1 MSILPYGQS
10 DTPNWLLA
18 GSGSLVTHV
27 AVGALLLGGLH
38 PFLTG
43 PGVAP
48 DQPRYSVTLQP
59 LDSDTLAGLEL
70 REGMAGAEAVTESST
85 PEQLA
90 ALEGEAERLSP
101 EESEME
107 KLAALTPAPTEALPV
122 EALPPVIADPV
133 SPEAEPSATDA
144 TTLPPEEVPTSPT
157 APLPPLIPEDTSPL
171 SPETV
176 TALASSTGDQ
186 VAVAPITSGAAVA
199 APVVTSQ
206 IASVEPVA
214 ALPSPVSGATDPGRS
229 TGSTTA
235 RPPASAQDLAVG
247 DLIRK
252 IRSNAGEECL
262 LTLPRSDGEDGVGL
276 DMMAA
281 QDTAFSRFSETVLTQ
296 SDSDLRQTRTLL
308 DPRQCPAV
316 EYIKDNR
323 DYPAT
328 RLGLRLDASSVA
340 SGTRLTGVLRGTAGK
355 YVALLLVD
363 NNGVVQDLQRF
374 LSQSGNFTRFDVPV
388 TRSGP
393 RRDTAQMLIAIA
405 SRSPMQQIRD
415 RNGRLAEDVFAGL
428 QGSLSGQAALAITT
442 FDVR

>member
-157 APLPPLIPEDTSPL
+157 APLSPLIPEDTSPL
-171 SPETV
+171 IPETV
-176 TALASSTGDQ
+176 TALPSSTGDQ

-214 ALPSPVSGATDPGRS
+214 ALPSPDSGATDPGRS

-235 RPPASAQDLAVG
+235 RPPASAISSAKFAPTPGRNVCSPCPVVTE
-247 DLIRK
+247 R
-252 IRSNAGEECL
+252 
-262 LTLPRSDGEDGVGL
+262 
-276 DMMAA
+276 MA
-281 QDTAFSRFSETVLTQ
+281 S
-296 SDSDLRQTRTLL
+296 
-308 DPRQCPAV
+308 
-316 EYIKDNR
+316 
-323 DYPAT
+323 
-328 RLGLRLDASSVA
+328 AS
-340 SGTRLTGVLRGTAGK
+340 
-355 YVALLLVD
+355 
-363 NNGVVQDLQRF
+363 
-374 LSQSGNFTRFDVPV
+374 
-388 TRSGP
+388 
-393 RRDTAQMLIAIA
+393 I
-405 SRSPMQQIRD
+405 
-415 RNGRLAEDVFAGL
+415 
-428 QGSLSGQAALAITT
+428 
-442 FDVR
+442 